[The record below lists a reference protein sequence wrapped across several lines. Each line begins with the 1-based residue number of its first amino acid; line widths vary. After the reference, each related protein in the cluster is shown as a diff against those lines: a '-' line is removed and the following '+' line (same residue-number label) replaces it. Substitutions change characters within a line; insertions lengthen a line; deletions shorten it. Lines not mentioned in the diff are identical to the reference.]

1 MPPAGGEAAE
11 FARDSLSFWVST
23 RGVYFFGNRNRGRQ
37 DSPIMF
43 VGHAGGAPKVIGSVQ
58 RLIALAPGISVSP
71 DDRYLLYSQDDQ
83 AAAELMLVEN
93 FR

>member
-11 FARDSLSFWVST
+11 FARDSLYFWVST
-23 RGVYFFGNRNRGRQ
+23 RGVYFFGNRNRGMR

-43 VGHAGGAPKVIGSVQ
+43 VGHAGGAPKVIGIVQ
-58 RLIALAPGISVSP
+58 RRIAPGSISVSP